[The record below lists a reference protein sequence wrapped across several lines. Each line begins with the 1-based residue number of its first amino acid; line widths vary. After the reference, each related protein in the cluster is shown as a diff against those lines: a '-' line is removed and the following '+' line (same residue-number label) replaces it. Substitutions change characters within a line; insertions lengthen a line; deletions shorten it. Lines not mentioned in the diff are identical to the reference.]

1 MPSVSRTQPGRPTRF
16 AHPFLSGAG
25 GVWDESKCTAWR
37 PTPMGKRASKAAPR
51 PGHPLQT
58 LSGGSLL
65 PHPLR
70 PRRGS
75 QRGRGTGGSLI
86 AGAGGDVRWSGDW
99 HGAGRASEWSEIEAD
114 KSLGDVEGAVIRGR
128 ENRGA
133 PSPLPSIGSGKG
145 GEGKAPVPGGGG
157 RHFWWMV

>member
-1 MPSVSRTQPGRPTRF
+1 MYGVAADSHGKASPKGCSPT
-16 AHPFLSGAG
+16 
-25 GVWDESKCTAWR
+25 W
-37 PTPMGKRASKAAPR
+37 APLADAVR
-51 PGHPLQT
+51 
-58 LSGGSLL
+58 GSLL
-65 PHPLR
+65 PHPLC